1 MISLSQLPFYGT
13 ILAASFLGSWHCA
26 GMCSP
31 IACLMRQESQLWT
44 YHLGR
49 AVGYTSLGAL
59 AGSLGGLFVRS
70 EVEAFRWIA
79 QLLLTGIVFFY
90 GLTMFSPRIFT
101 TKRSVNHRFLK
112 LTGRIMAKA
121 QSLGGFTVGI
131 CTSLLPCG
139 WLYSFVATAAL
150 TRSPLGGALVTF
162 TFYLGTVPVL
172 LAIPQLIRP
181 GLNQRLP
188 WAKVA
193 GALLIIAS
201 LYSLAMFAFST
212 SHK

>member
-13 ILAASFLGSWHCA
+13 ILTASFLGSWHCA

-44 YHLGR
+44 YHFGR
-49 AVGYTSLGAL
+49 AIGYTCLGAF
-59 AGSLGGLFVRS
+59 AGSFGGLFVRS

-79 QLLLTGIVFFY
+79 QFVLSGFVLFY
-90 GLTMFSPRIFT
+90 GLTMLFPSFFS
-101 TKRSVNHRFLK
+101 KKSNVSHRFLR
-112 LTGRIMAKA
+112 LMGQIMAKA
-121 QSLGGFTVGI
+121 QRFGGFTVGI

-150 TRSPLGGALVTF
+150 ARSPVGGALVTF
-162 TFYLGTVPVL
+162 TFYLGTIPVL
-172 LAIPQLIRP
+172 LAIPQVIKP
-181 GLNQRLP
+181 GLNRRLP

-201 LYSLAMFAFST
+201 LYSLAVFAIGS
-212 SHK
+212 SHN